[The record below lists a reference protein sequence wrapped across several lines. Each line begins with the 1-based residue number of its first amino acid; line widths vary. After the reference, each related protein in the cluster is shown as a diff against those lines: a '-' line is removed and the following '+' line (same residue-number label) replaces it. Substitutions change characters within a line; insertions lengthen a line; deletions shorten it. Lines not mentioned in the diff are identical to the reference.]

1 MYDVLQISD
10 RLLYYFEQK
19 YAVPCDFCKR
29 IFLTDSNFSAI
40 MSM

>member
-19 YAVPCDFCKR
+19 HAVLCDF
-29 IFLTDSNFSAI
+29 
-40 MSM
+40 